1 MVLCHR
7 CGQRPAKIPINQI
20 IDGKQVYMALCEVC
34 YEEVMKETSQSASKL
49 DKFGR
54 DLTQMAREGRLDP
67 VIGRKDE
74 IERVIHILSRRTKNN
89 PVLIGDPGVG
99 KTAIVEGL
107 AQKIVNG
114 QVPEPLRGK
123 RVFMLDLASII
134 AGTSHRGMFEQRLKD
149 IITEVI
155 GAQGQIIMFVD
166 ELHTVV
172 GAGSAEGS
180 MDAANILKPALARG
194 ELQMVGATTI
204 DEYRK
209 YIEKDAALERRFQPI
224 MVNEPTAEDTVA
236 ILIGLRERYEKHHH
250 VRISDEAITTAVKL
264 SDRYISDRFL
274 PDKAIDLI
282 DEACAL
288 IRLSQVKEPENL
300 KTVEEELKELKD
312 KAREKELS
320 AEDKKT
326 IKDKID
332 NLEKVKSELL
342 EIWTKTKLEEIPE
355 VNEDAVIKVVSRAT
369 GIPLERLSVAE
380 KERLLKL
387 EDTIKKRIV
396 GQEKAIS
403 VLSEAIRRAR
413 AGLKDP
419 KRPIGSFLFLGPTG
433 TGKTELAKALAE
445 SLYGNEEM
453 IVRIDMSEY
462 MEKHSVSKLI
472 GAPPGYVGYDQG
484 GQLTEVVRRKPFSV
498 ILLDEVEK
506 AHPDTFNAL
515 LQIMEDGRLTDSK
528 GRTVDFKNTILIMTS
543 NVGSEFLRRETI
555 GFGKSKDSSKDNEKE
570 QANRI
575 KDIDRR
581 IFSLLKDSFRP
592 EFLNRIDEIV
602 IFTNLNRDNIKEIAR
617 RLVRKSEKML
627 TEQGISLEID
637 EKAIEY
643 LVENGYNDEYG
654 ARPLRRLIQK
664 ELDNVFSD
672 MIIRGDLVHGD
683 LLRVSSDDEG
693 IKVTVSKPVEASS
706 KKKIENS
713 AEI

>member
-7 CGQRPAKIPINQI
+7 CGQRPAKFPINQI

-34 YEEVMKETSQSASKL
+34 HEEVMKETSQSASKL

-54 DLTQMAREGRLDP
+54 DLTEYAREGKLDP

-123 RVFMLDLASII
+123 RVFMLDLASIL

-149 IITEVI
+149 VIQEVI
-155 GAQGQIIMFVD
+155 SAQGHIIMFID

-172 GAGSAEGS
+172 GAGNAEGS

-209 YIEKDAALERRFQPI
+209 YIEKDAALERRFQSV
-224 MVNEPTAEDTVA
+224 MVNEPSTADTLE
-236 ILIGLRERYEKHHH
+236 ILKGLRERYESHHH
-250 VRISDEAITTAVKL
+250 VKITDEAISSAVKM

-288 IRLSQVKEPENL
+288 VRLSQVKEPENL
-300 KTVEEELKELKD
+300 RTVEEEIADLKKKLRVKD
-312 KAREKELS
+312 LDSEEKTKLEK
-320 AEDKKT
+320 KKT
-326 IKDKID
+326 E
-332 NLEKVKSELL
+332 LEKVKSELL
-342 EIWTKTKLEEIPE
+342 EIWTKTKLEEIAE
-355 VNEDAVIKVVSRAT
+355 VDEDAIYKIVSRAT
-369 GIPLERLSVAE
+369 GIPLEKISLEERD
-380 KERLLKL
+380 RLLTL
-387 EDTIKKRIV
+387 ESTIKKRIV
-396 GQEKAIS
+396 GQSSAIS
-403 VLSEAIRRAR
+403 VLSEAVRRAR

-433 TGKTELAKALAE
+433 VGKTELAKALAE
-445 SLYGNEEM
+445 SLYGDEDM
-453 IVRIDMSEY
+453 IIRLDMSEY

-472 GAPPGYVGYDQG
+472 GAPPGYIGFERG
-484 GQLTEVVRRKPFSV
+484 GQLTDIVRRKPFSV
-498 ILLDEVEK
+498 VLLDEIEK

-528 GRTVDFKNTILIMTS
+528 GRTVDFKNTIIIMTS
-543 NVGSEFLRRETI
+543 NVGSELLRKQTI
-555 GFGKSKDSSKDNEKE
+555 GFDKTGIGNKENKHDAEKKVFDALKSAFK
-570 QANRI
+570 
-575 KDIDRR
+575 
-581 IFSLLKDSFRP
+581 P
-592 EFLNRIDEIV
+592 EFLNRIDEV
-602 IFTNLNRDNIKEIAR
+602 IIFDQLSIEDIKAIAK
-617 RLVRKSEKML
+617 RLVIKTELML
-627 TEQGISLEID
+627 KEQDISLD
-637 EKAIEY
+637 VDDSAIEY
-643 LVENGYNDEYG
+643 FALHGFNDEYG

-664 ELDNVFSD
+664 EIDNVLSGR
-672 MIIRGDLVHGD
+672 IISGELSGGQKV
-683 LLRVSSDDEG
+683 VIKAKDDSLT
-693 IKVTVSKPVEASS
+693 IDVKQPAKVAS
-706 KKKIENS
+706 KK
-713 AEI
+713 

>member
-34 YEEVMKETSQSASKL
+34 YEEVMRETSQTASKL
-49 DKFGR
+49 DKYGR
-54 DLTQMAREGRLDP
+54 DLTQLAREGKLDP

-107 AQKIVNG
+107 AQKIVGG
-114 QVPEPLRGK
+114 QVPELLRGK

-224 MVNEPTAEDTVA
+224 MVNEPTTEDTIN
-236 ILIGLRERYEKHHH
+236 ILKGLRERYEKHHQ
-250 VRISDEAITTAVKL
+250 VRITDEAIHTAVKM

-300 KTVEEELKELKD
+300 RTVEEQLKDLKEKSRVKD
-312 KAREKELS
+312 LNQDEK
-320 AEDKKT
+320 KK
-326 IKDKID
+326 IKDNID
-332 NLEKVKSELL
+332 ELERVRNELI
-342 EIWTKTKLEEIPE
+342 EIWTKTKLEEVPE
-355 VNEDAVIKVVSRAT
+355 VGEDAVIKVVSRAT
-369 GIPLERLSVAE
+369 NIPLERLSVAE
-380 KERLLKL
+380 KERLLHL
-387 EDTIKKRIV
+387 EDTLKKRIV
-396 GQEKAIS
+396 GQNKAITA
-403 VLSEAIRRAR
+403 LSEAIRRAR
-413 AGLKDP
+413 AGLKDL

-445 SLYGNEEM
+445 ALYGNEDM
-453 IVRIDMSEY
+453 IVRLDMSEY

-472 GAPPGYVGYDQG
+472 GAPPGYIGYDQG
-484 GQLTEVVRRKPFSV
+484 GQLTEIVRRKPFSV
-498 ILLDEVEK
+498 VLLDEIEK

-528 GRTVDFKNTILIMTS
+528 GRTVDFKNAILIMTS
-543 NVGSEFLRRETI
+543 NVGSEFLRKQGI
-555 GFGKSKDSSKDNEKE
+555 GFDKGSDKDREESAKDF
-570 QANRI
+570 
-575 KDIDRR
+575 DRR
-581 IFSLLKDSFRP
+581 VFTILKDSFRP
-592 EFLNRIDEIV
+592 EFLNRIDEII
-602 IFTNLNRDNIKEIAR
+602 IFTSLSKGDIKEIALR
-617 RLVRKSEKML
+617 QVKKSEKL
-627 TEQGISLEID
+627 LSEQGIFLSID
-637 EKAIEY
+637 DKAIDY
-643 LVENGYNDEYG
+643 LVEHGYNDEYG

-672 MIIRGDLVHGD
+672 MIIKGDLSSGYSIIVTSDKDG
-683 LLRVSSDDEG
+683 LKTTIAKTSEVSVLN
-693 IKVTVSKPVEASS
+693 K
-706 KKKIENS
+706 
-713 AEI
+713 

>member
-7 CGQRPAKIPINQI
+7 CGQRPARIPINQI

-54 DLTQMAREGRLDP
+54 DLTQLAREDKLDP

-74 IERVIHILSRRTKNN
+74 IERVVHILSRRTKNN

-224 MVNEPTAEDTVA
+224 MVNEPSAEDTMT
-236 ILIGLRERYEKHHH
+236 ILIGLRERYEKHHQ
-250 VRISDEAITTAVKL
+250 VRISDEAIATAVKL

-288 IRLSQVKEPENL
+288 VRLSQVKEPENL
-300 KTVEEELKELKD
+300 KTVEEELKELKE
-312 KAREKELS
+312 KSREKDLS
-320 AEDKKT
+320 SENKKLF
-326 IKDKID
+326 KDKIE

-342 EIWTKTKLEEIPE
+342 DIWTKTKLEEIPE
-355 VNEDAVIKVVSRAT
+355 VGEDAVIKVVSRAT

-380 KERLLKL
+380 KERLLHL

-396 GQEKAIS
+396 GQSKAVS

-445 SLYGNEEM
+445 ALYGNEEM
-453 IVRIDMSEY
+453 IVRLDMSEY

-484 GQLTEVVRRKPFSV
+484 GQLTDIVRRKPFSV
-498 ILLDEVEK
+498 VLLDEVEK

-543 NVGSEFLRRETI
+543 NVGSEFLRREAI
-555 GFGKSKDSSKDNEKE
+555 GFSKGKDSEKDKE
-570 QANRI
+570 AKI

-602 IFTNLNRDNIKEIAR
+602 IFTNLGRDDIKEIAR
-617 RLVRKSEKML
+617 RMVKKSVKML
-627 TEQGISLEID
+627 TEQKISLEID
-637 EKAIEY
+637 DKAIEY

-654 ARPLRRLIQK
+654 ARPLRRLIQR
-664 ELDNVFSD
+664 ELDNVLSD
-672 MIIRGDLVHGD
+672 MIIRGDLENGELVS
-683 LLRVSSDDEG
+683 VSSDQGG
-693 IKVTVSKPVEASS
+693 IKINVSKTVEVAQ
-706 KKKIENS
+706 KKK
-713 AEI
+713 